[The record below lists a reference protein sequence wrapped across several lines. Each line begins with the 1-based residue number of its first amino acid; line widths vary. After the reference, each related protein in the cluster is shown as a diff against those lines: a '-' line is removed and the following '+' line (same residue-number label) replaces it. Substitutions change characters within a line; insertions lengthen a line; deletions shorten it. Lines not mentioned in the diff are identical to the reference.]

1 MLPWLIMPPPVIW
14 LRSQVLDLFQ
24 LGEESV
30 KSVGVTVERE
40 KMYCFYAKHRFG
52 QRERCRIRRIG
63 FVGLIAPHLARRL
76 VGLRHRHI
84 IPISGIAGMAIVVIG
99 DFIGRTIFAP
109 AELVAGIVVSVIGV
123 PYFIYLLIRMRK

>member
-1 MLPWLIMPPPVIW
+1 M
-14 LRSQVLDLFQ
+14 LDLFQ

-40 KMYCFYAKHRFG
+40 KMYCFYAKIGLVSASVAVSGKDRV
-52 QRERCRIRRIG
+52 CRSDRSASG
-63 FVGLIAPHLARRL
+63 EAL

>member
-1 MLPWLIMPPPVIW
+1 MLLCSIGLV
-14 LRSQVLDLFQ
+14 SA
-24 LGEESV
+24 SV
-30 KSVGVTVERE
+30 AVSGS
-40 KMYCFYAKHRFG
+40 
-52 QRERCRIRRIG
+52 IG
-63 FVGLIAPHLARRL
+63 FVGLIAPHMARQL

-109 AELVAGIVVSVIGV
+109 AELAAGIVVSVIGV

>member
-1 MLPWLIMPPPVIW
+1 M
-14 LRSQVLDLFQ
+14 LDLFQ

-40 KMYCFYAKHRFG
+40 KMYCFYAIGLVSASVAVSGDRV
-52 QRERCRIRRIG
+52 CRSDRSASG
-63 FVGLIAPHLARRL
+63 EAL